1 MEFDPK
7 VFDSLKYWQHFQFA
21 ASKSHCLDANEE
33 ASVAGNLCDQGRA
46 LPCYIH
52 ASAEFSEPR
61 VLTRHGSQPFS

>member
-33 ASVAGNLCDQGRA
+33 ASVIRDELFHVISMQVQNLVNRGC
-46 LPCYIH
+46 
-52 ASAEFSEPR
+52 
-61 VLTRHGSQPFS
+61 